1 MGTVISL
8 LRSLCNLVR
17 DDVSGNFVSY
27 QEYLVC
33 GGGIGGGCGDGL

>member
-1 MGTVISL
+1 MGTVFSL

-27 QEYLVC
+27 QEYLVW